1 MSNSYLLDTVAA
13 VGLLN
18 GNVDVVKLI
27 NEAIEIFIP
36 IIAVGELYFGA
47 ENSGRVAENIEKVNG
62 LTQQYAILYSDL
74 ETALEYGRIEFLLKR
89 KGRSIPQNDKWIA
102 AIARQNNLT
111 VLTRD
116 KHFNEV
122 DGLLVQ
128 GW

>member
-74 ETALEYGRIEFLLKR
+74 ETALEYGRIEFLLNCETEQFD
-89 KGRSIPQNDKWIA
+89 S
-102 AIARQNNLT
+102 
-111 VLTRD
+111 
-116 KHFNEV
+116 V
-122 DGLLVQ
+122 DP
-128 GW
+128 